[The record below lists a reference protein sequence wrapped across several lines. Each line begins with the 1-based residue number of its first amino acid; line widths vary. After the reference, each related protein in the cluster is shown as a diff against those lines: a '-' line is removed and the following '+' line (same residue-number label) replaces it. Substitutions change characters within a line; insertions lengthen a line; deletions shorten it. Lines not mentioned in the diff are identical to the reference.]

1 MENAT
6 KALLIAAAILIAILV
21 ISLGLVAYNM
31 AAQQMQSA
39 DFSEAEMAEF
49 NGKFQAYE
57 GSNKTANDVNAMMN
71 TVLTHNSKEH
81 QEGGSQLVEVVYKEN
96 ASATPTT
103 MLGTGSTVNSVN
115 RVGTGYYSIVCEQ
128 TGGLVSKIVVTKK

>member
-57 GSNKTANDVNAMMN
+57 GSNKTANDVNAMLN

-81 QEGGSQLVEVVYKEN
+81 QEGGSQLVEVKLNNGSSTEII
-96 ASATPTT
+96 
-103 MLGTGSTVNSVN
+103 LGTGSTVNSVN

-128 TGGLVSKIVVTKK
+128 SAGLVNKIIVTKK